1 MASLSPEGPPASRA
15 GPVRARCDLPLSS
28 GWHWVEAERKRR
40 RVKDGEGRLEAGSLV
55 GWCGHAV
62 LGSACREAWVD
73 EVPSVHG
80 HLHRMMEG

>member
-1 MASLSPEGPPASRA
+1 M
-15 GPVRARCDLPLSS
+15 
-28 GWHWVEAERKRR
+28 EAERKRR

-80 HLHRMMEG
+80 HLHRTMEE